1 MRKNAKKMRKMRKRK
16 RYLCLVCVH
25 ISHHQ
30 ELTAPETLASE
41 NTSGA
46 TVVTPSNQRHFL
58 TNASSN
64 SNIKV
69 VEMSPVITSTKF
81 LYSISKLKKNNN
93 NNSNLEQQISFC
105 GAAWPPAPIIS
116 KNSIRGCW
124 RHRGLINPFDSTAD
138 RWRWRRGPLPLA
150 FPADSPASFDPSG
163 PTATDGST
171 TRVIHPPPPGLV
183 VACWCHP
190 ALMAPLSGGVGE
202 WPHSPLAPASEW
214 VGLPLSGWLRGGTQ
228 LSSQLFAGKFNF
240 QPFDD
245 SCHGNRLH
253 YTFTCSF

>member
-81 LYSISKLKKNNN
+81 LYSISKLKKKITTTIPIYNKK
-93 NNSNLEQQISFC
+93 ISFC

-116 KNSIRGCW
+116 KNSIRGC
-124 RHRGLINPFDSTAD
+124 
-138 RWRWRRGPLPLA
+138 
-150 FPADSPASFDPSG
+150 
-163 PTATDGST
+163 
-171 TRVIHPPPPGLV
+171 
-183 VACWCHP
+183 
-190 ALMAPLSGGVGE
+190 
-202 WPHSPLAPASEW
+202 
-214 VGLPLSGWLRGGTQ
+214 
-228 LSSQLFAGKFNF
+228 
-240 QPFDD
+240 
-245 SCHGNRLH
+245 
-253 YTFTCSF
+253 